1 MSAPSH
7 YRPLRPLPH
16 RHNMLDDNQAPKKL
30 FFCVQQAQP
39 ASGCSSGQTSHLRQ
53 HCHFTFLTT
62 QLGYTAAI
70 RTCVFRKAA
79 LSNNPISR
87 LSSIAQLFRFIA
99 PYRWRW
105 LGAVSALLV
114 TAAITLTIGQGV
126 RMVINEGF
134 VAGSSEQLKSAVF
147 FLFSLAVLMSIGT
160 FVRFYLVSW
169 LGERVS
175 ADIRTTVFN
184 NMVTMDAA
192 FFDTTRSGEIT
203 TRLTADTTLLQT
215 IIGSSFSLALRST
228 ISMTGAL
235 IILLITNLKL
245 TLIIFACV
253 PIVLLPILIFG
264 RRVRTLSR
272 QSQDSI
278 ADVGAYA
285 GEIIQHIKTVQ
296 SYTRENQEK
305 TAFAGEV
312 EKTFSIAKRRIGQRA
327 LLIAAVILLIFGALS
342 GMLWVGGN
350 DVINGVMSP
359 GDLGAFVFYAL
370 LVAMGVATLSE
381 VYGELQRAV
390 GATDRLMEL
399 MRATPAIKGPHTPIR
414 RAQTLPAAIAMQHVT
429 FAYPSRP
436 EHPALSN
443 FSLEIPEGKIIALVG
458 PSGAGKSTLFELVQR
473 FYDPQSGTILL
484 GGTDLRELDPH
495 ELRSQLGVVAQ
506 HPALFSADVM
516 HNIRY
521 GKPDANEDEVI
532 EAARG
537 AYAHDFI
544 ERLPNGYK
552 SYLGEQGV
560 RLSGGQRQRIAIA
573 RAILKN
579 PRILLLDEATS
590 ALDTQSEL
598 QVQMALN
605 TLMENRTTVIIAH
618 RLSTVLHADQ
628 IVVMDH
634 GQWVASGTH
643 SELLQTSAL
652 YASLAAHQFQ
662 HSA

>member
-1 MSAPSH
+1 MA
-7 YRPLRPLPH
+7 
-16 RHNMLDDNQAPKKL
+16 
-30 FFCVQQAQP
+30 
-39 ASGCSSGQTSHLRQ
+39 
-53 HCHFTFLTT
+53 
-62 QLGYTAAI
+62 
-70 RTCVFRKAA
+70 
-79 LSNNPISR
+79 NNPVKK
-87 LSSIAQLFRFIA
+87 LSSITQLFKFIA

-105 LGAVSALLV
+105 LSAVAALLI

-126 RMVINEGF
+126 RMVIDEGF

-160 FVRFYLVSW
+160 FIRFYLVSW

-175 ADIRTTVFN
+175 ADIRTAVFD
-184 NMVTMDAA
+184 NMVTMDSA

-203 TRLTADTTLLQT
+203 SRLTTDTTLLQT
-215 IIGSSFSLALRST
+215 IIGSSFSLALRSS
-228 ISMTGAL
+228 ISMVGAL

-272 QSQDSI
+272 KSQDSI
-278 ADVGAYA
+278 ADVGTYA
-285 GEIIQHIKTVQ
+285 GEIIQYIKTVQ
-296 SYTRENQEK
+296 SYTRENEEK
-305 TAFAGEV
+305 AAFKGEV
-312 EKTFSIAKRRIGQRA
+312 EKAFTIAKRRIGQRA
-327 LLIAAVILLIFGALS
+327 MLIAAVILLIFGALS

-399 MRATPAIKGPHTPIR
+399 MTATPSITSPATLASSTP
-414 RAQTLPAAIAMQHVT
+414 AVTTAPPSTPAPDTHQLHAEIIIDNVT

-436 EHPALSN
+436 DQPALVD
-443 FSLEIPEGKIIALVG
+443 FSLAIPEGGIIALVG
-458 PSGAGKSTLFELVQR
+458 PSGAGKSTVFELLQR
-473 FYDPQSGTILL
+473 FYDPQTGAIKL
-484 GGTDLRELDPH
+484 GGMDLRDFDPQQ
-495 ELRSQLGVVAQ
+495 LRREFGVVAQ
-506 HPALFSADVM
+506 HPALFSADVL

-521 GKPDANEDEVI
+521 GKPDASDEEVI
-532 EAARG
+532 AAARA
-537 AYAHDFI
+537 AYAHEFI
-544 ERLPNGYK
+544 TQLPDGYQ

-573 RAILKN
+573 RAILKD

-590 ALDTQSEL
+590 ALDTQSEF
-598 QVQMALN
+598 QVQLALDK
-605 TLMENRTTVIIAH
+605 LMENRTTVIIAH
-618 RLSTVLHADQ
+618 RLSTVVHADR

-634 GQWVASGTH
+634 GRWVASGTH
-643 SELLQTSAL
+643 DELLEGSAL
-652 YASLAAHQFQ
+652 YASLATHQFRR
-662 HSA
+662 ST